1 MSVPPRA
8 RWLMS
13 RRPWWPLD
21 GGDDG
26 EAESGAGLG
35 AFARGESVGGARGG
49 RRACRD
55 RRALTRRRNRST
67 GGLVPPRSHQGRPA
81 SGWSVEEGRQR
92 HPPPNLVVR
101 RGIGS
106 GEGGSSSADF
116 VDDLLGGDMPD
127 ERLGVVVPVLG
138 PGLDGV
144 DELGDAGEY
153 AVAEAPV
160 GELFEPALDEVEPR
174 R

>member
-1 MSVPPRA
+1 MPDPAGSPWRWPPHCPEANGPPVDPNDPRRA
-8 RWLMS
+8 PRGRSQKTLIA
-13 RRPWWPLD
+13 D
-21 GGDDG
+21 QY
-26 EAESGAGLG
+26 GLG
-35 AFARGESVGGARGG
+35 DSNCSPGPSPHASA
-49 RRACRD
+49 ACT
-55 RRALTRRRNRST
+55 AAPSLVSSTRN
-67 GGLVPPRSHQGRPA
+67 GDP
-81 SGWSVEEGRQR
+81 
-92 HPPPNLVVR
+92 LVVR